1 MGKLQQ
7 ELEQEMGLADDLKA
21 DLEAEEERAQE
32 LAAEM
37 EDKSRTIE
45 QLNRQLVGLKAS
57 QLEASTELL
66 RLREA
71 VATSGDEEQRRL
83 EKRIKRLEAEAAAV
97 ADEHAAELEQLR
109 SGLDSKTRQ
118 DMAELERRLKAERE
132 KYEDEVDYCN
142 QIIEN
147 LKAKNSESM
156 LIAENTRFVPDA
168 CGLCHDS
175 CL

>member
-57 QLEASTELL
+57 QLEAS
-66 RLREA
+66 A
-71 VATSGDEEQRRL
+71 PS
-83 EKRIKRLEAEAAAV
+83 
-97 ADEHAAELEQLR
+97 
-109 SGLDSKTRQ
+109 
-118 DMAELERRLKAERE
+118 
-132 KYEDEVDYCN
+132 
-142 QIIEN
+142 
-147 LKAKNSESM
+147 
-156 LIAENTRFVPDA
+156 
-168 CGLCHDS
+168 
-175 CL
+175 